1 MKLEQQVTSLEI
13 SKKLK
18 ELGVKQESLFWHT
31 RISDTP
37 DGRQDW
43 LLRDTQW
50 GQGALE
56 EYSAFTVAE
65 LGKMLPRRICD
76 AKQTLSG
83 VEGKCYSLIIE
94 GLSDDYCNE
103 NIINGWR
110 LRYGDTKVKVDSE
123 NKLNSAGIYYV
134 GTEAD
139 ARGKMLI
146 YLIENNLL
154 KTRAVINNE

>member
-1 MKLEQQVTSLEI
+1 MTIEKQVTNLEL
-13 SKKLK
+13 SKRLK

-65 LGKMLPRRICD
+65 LGEMLPEDIRVDASKHDHRYYRIHT
-76 AKQTLSG
+76 AKCADGWTFNY
-83 VEGKCYSLIIE
+83 EGEELLKQCVA
-94 GLSDDYCNE
+94 D
-103 NIINGWR
+103 
-110 LRYGDTKVKVDSE
+110 
-123 NKLNSAGIYYV
+123 
-134 GTEAD
+134 TEAD
-139 ARGKMLI
+139 ARGLMLE
-146 YLIENNLL
+146 YLL
-154 KTRAVINNE
+154 KNKLI